1 VTHICSSA
9 LEALQPIQSCQKI
22 WCQSMAATPYKLL
35 EALAQHALHLHDVEL
50 LQLHLEKAEAICDP
64 ALVGH
69 LRSRCYFVGQSTREL
84 VNCGQADYVPVF
96 LSEIPALFRRGEQKL
111 DVALIQV
118 SPPDRHGNCSLGVSV
133 EATLAALEVA
143 PLIIA
148 QINPQMPRTH
158 GDAMIPLRRIHRVV
172 EIDAPIAEHPRRAI
186 SPVHRAIGQQ
196 VAALIRHGDCLQMG
210 IGAIPDAALAALH
223 GHRHL
228 GVHTEMFS
236 NGLLPLIELGV
247 IDNSRKV
254 IQPGKIVTSF
264 AMGDRAFYDYVDDNT
279 EVLFLDVGYVN
290 SPAVIRKNPQ
300 TVSINS
306 AIQID
311 LGGQVCADSIGNQVY
326 SGFGGQ
332 VDFVTG
338 ARLSANGR
346 SIIALPST
354 AQGGKQS
361 RIVTQLAPGAG
372 VVTSRAQV
380 DTGCAR

>member
-1 VTHICSSA
+1 
-9 LEALQPIQSCQKI
+9 
-22 WCQSMAATPYKLL
+22 
-35 EALAQHALHLHDVEL
+35 
-50 LQLHLEKAEAICDP
+50 
-64 ALVGH
+64 
-69 LRSRCYFVGQSTREL
+69 
-84 VNCGQADYVPVF
+84 
-96 LSEIPALFRRGEQKL
+96 
-111 DVALIQV
+111 
-118 SPPDRHGNCSLGVSV
+118 
-133 EATLAALEVA
+133 
-143 PLIIA
+143 
-148 QINPQMPRTH
+148 
-158 GDAMIPLRRIHRVV
+158 
-172 EIDAPIAEHPRRAI
+172 
-186 SPVHRAIGQQ
+186 
-196 VAALIRHGDCLQMG
+196 
-210 IGAIPDAALAALH
+210 
-223 GHRHL
+223 
-228 GVHTEMFS
+228 MFS

-279 EVLFLDVGYVN
+279 EILFLDVGYVN

-311 LGGQVCADSIGNQVY
+311 LGGQVCADSIGNQIY

-354 AQGGKQS
+354 AQGSKQS